1 MREKNQVSEEKQG
14 KSTKGPRIF
23 VVSLFIIIVIL
34 LMAIPYYQVYI
45 SPWHQTIVQVRD
57 ARFSMR
63 DLVERLRVRLAGVKE
78 KRFEIATSTIQEL
91 QNREIVKQEALRRNI
106 TVSDSEIE
114 KEVRDRVKASATGEG
129 DFKDLYSAML
139 RMLRLNDRQF
149 REWVQYDLYQKKLFN
164 IFLGEQPKAVEQ
176 VHAFAIITGT
186 QEKAEG
192 VRNRLLQGED
202 FGKLAGEESIDLVSA
217 KKGGDLGWFP
227 KNVEDLEVIGQVLA
241 QGLMVESEKVAEDMR
256 KRILAGEDIS
266 KLARLN
272 SIDESSRENGG
283 ELGWVSADYQSGP
296 RYGPD
301 AYELEPGEVTEP
313 INAGEGF
320 WVVKVVDKSP
330 SGKLI
335 DDIAFNLKPGE
346 VPQPLKTLR
355 GYYLLK
361 IEAKD
366 KSHPLSEEHK
376 RILASKKM
384 KDWMTEQTRKGSNEG
399 WIKWNWGSETY
410 NWLNQH
416 ID

>member
-1 MREKNQVSEEKQG
+1 MTEKNQVSEEKQG
-14 KSTKGPRIF
+14 KSTKGSRIF
-23 VVSLFIIIVIL
+23 VVTLFVIIVVL
-34 LMAIPYYQVYI
+34 LIAIPYYQVYI

-63 DLVERLRVRLAGVKE
+63 DVVERLRVRLTGVKE

-106 TVSDSEIE
+106 TISNSEIE
-114 KEVRDRVKASATGEG
+114 KEIRDRVKASATGEG
-129 DFKDLYSAML
+129 NFEDLYAAML
-139 RMLRLNDRQF
+139 RMLRLDDRQF
-149 REWVQYDLYQKKLFN
+149 REWVQYDLYQKKLFD
-164 IFLGEQPKAVEQ
+164 IFLREQPKSVEQ
-176 VHAFAIITGT
+176 VHVFAIITGT

-227 KNVEDLEVIGQVLA
+227 KNVNDLEVIGQVLA
-241 QGLMVESEKVAEDMR
+241 RGLMVESEKVAEDLR
-256 KRILAGEDIS
+256 KKILAGEDIS

-272 SIDESSRENGG
+272 SIDDNSRKNGG

-296 RYGPD
+296 PYGPD
-301 AYELEPGEVTEP
+301 AYELKPGEVTEP

-320 WVVKVVDKSP
+320 WIVKVLDKSL

-366 KSHPLSEEHK
+366 KSHPLSEEYQ
-376 RILASKKM
+376 RILASKTM
-384 KDWMTEQTRKGSNEG
+384 KNWMTEQTRKGSNEG